1 MVEIEPKI
9 IEAYV
14 ATGQVRLVYRHLL
27 QIGERSLRAA
37 EASECAGDQGKFWE
51 MREAIYTNQ
60 DALYVTGDVAA
71 ALTYLAQQ
79 VGVDVA
85 AYSACMQ
92 AETHRFRIES
102 DFRVAQE
109 SGIRSRPVFEIN
121 GQRLVGVRSF
131 EEFQRLIEAR

>member
-1 MVEIEPKI
+1 MEVEPKI
-9 IEAYV
+9 VEAYV
-14 ATGQVRLVYRHLL
+14 ATGKVRLIYRHLL
-27 QIGERSLRAA
+27 QIGEGSLLAA

-51 MREAIYTNQ
+51 MREAIYRNQ

-79 VGVDVA
+79 VGVSVEE
-85 AYSACMQ
+85 YGACMQ

-109 SGIRSRPVFEIN
+109 AGIRSRPVFEVN
-121 GQRLVGVRSF
+121 GQRIIGARPF
-131 EEFQRLIEAR
+131 EDFQRLIEE